1 MDIVTVVKIYVFVKI
16 SRTTNLKGMI
26 LLSVDSNSVNLT
38 KTKWNTPISLDLAFL
53 EQVNTTDKHCV
64 SRNLKKAWPGLVA
77 VKKSIWNVWKSTC
90 KEDFFPPILREGQ
103 PFLRN
108 SSHTV
113 PLRVM
118 RWPVKDSVVWRI
130 LDTIF
135 VPFASYRLLIFYSFT
150 IMSCITR

>member
-1 MDIVTVVKIYVFVKI
+1 MDIVTVIKIYVFVKI
-16 SRTTNLKGMI
+16 SGTTNLKGMI
-26 LLSVDSNSVNLT
+26 LLSVDSNSVNLI

-108 SSHTV
+108 SSRTV
-113 PLRVM
+113 PH
-118 RWPVKDSVVWRI
+118 WESWDGQWRI
-130 LDTIF
+130 LWFGEFWIQ
-135 VPFASYRLLIFYSFT
+135 SLCLLQVIDYLHF
-150 IMSCITR
+150 ILLQSCHV